1 MGRPYYV
8 QTPDHSYK
16 PRKEIETRAAE
27 EDGTVGWKSNHNSVD
42 STGLGDSGLGRGLSF
57 QLSPIKQEQKDTTDT
72 TTTDTNSPLAAD
84 K

>member
-1 MGRPYYV
+1 MGRP
-8 QTPDHSYK
+8 SI
-16 PRKEIETRAAE
+16 PRKETEPPNRT
-27 EDGTVGWKSNHNSVD
+27 GWKSNHNSVD
-42 STGLGDSGLGRGLSF
+42 STGLGDSGTRGLSF